1 MKEITYDEYVKLF
14 DSFGTGLVYIGGK
27 WCYHCENVK
36 DIVLDLAKKHNVE
49 VYNYDPVFK
58 NIYGEMED
66 LRDCKSLEIKLKYYA
81 IVEKSGFK
89 SKELVKD
96 TLIPRIHVPFYM
108 AIKNG
113 SCVGYYTIELEK
125 TGDSLHLHGETLD
138 RTEEFK
144 NAIDELLSKL
154 ELDDKFKI

>member
-1 MKEITYDEYVKLF
+1 MKEITYEEFIKLF
-14 DSFGTGLVYIGGK
+14 DSLGTGLVYIGGD
-27 WCYHCENVK
+27 WCYHCQNTL
-36 DIVLDLAKKHNVE
+36 DIVLKLAKGHNVD

-89 SKELVKD
+89 STELVKD

>member
-1 MKEITYDEYVKLF
+1 MKEITYEEFIKLF
-14 DSFGTGLVYIGGK
+14 DSLGTGLVYIVGD
-27 WCYHCENVK
+27 WCYQCQK
-36 DIVLDLAKKHNVE
+36 TLDIVLKLSKGHNVD

-89 SKELVKD
+89 STELVKD

-125 TGDSLHLHGETLD
+125 TGDILHLHDDTKDMTL
-138 RTEEFK
+138 EFT
-144 NAIDELLSKL
+144 NRMDELLSKL
-154 ELDDKFKI
+154 ENDDKFKI